1 MQRKE
6 RAMKICL
13 NTVLILIVFS
23 QTVIADD
30 KSDVRDLLQGKL
42 DTVMTVLDKK
52 DLESRI
58 KQDKVAEI
66 VEPIFDF
73 LLMSKLSLGRKY
85 WPGLSKKNQDKF
97 VYLFTKRLE
106 EAYLR
111 KIDVY
116 TDEKMTVEEPV
127 RVKRKIHVPTALI
140 SKDKK
145 ISILYKFY
153 KSQNEWKIYDL
164 EVEGVSLIRTYRS
177 QFTESLQNGTIEELM
192 KKMEKMDSDK

>member
-66 VEPIFDF
+66 VESIFDF

-153 KSQNEWKIYDL
+153 KSQNEWKIYDI

>member
-66 VEPIFDF
+66 VESIFDF